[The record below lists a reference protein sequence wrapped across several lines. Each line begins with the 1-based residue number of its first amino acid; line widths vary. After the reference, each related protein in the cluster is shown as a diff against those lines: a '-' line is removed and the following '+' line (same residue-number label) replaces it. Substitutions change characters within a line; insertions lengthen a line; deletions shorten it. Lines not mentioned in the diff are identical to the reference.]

1 MNKVCHQRQFQL
13 EPIAGPPVV
22 FACPPPII
30 IFPCTAHSQPACS
43 LRVCHRWRQ
52 CRFETVCTV
61 PVTGMAASP
70 HGYWA
75 PVLSCTVILHGGGHQ
90 AYACILHRTLTVSHS
105 SVTGG
110 GPVSIPL
117 MIARVTHDCKLQ
129 QHNTQ
134 AIASPGMETEVNK
147 AWIQRRS
154 SSQGLDSAQ
163 RCSKVLYRFKKVLYR
178 SLGIA
183 TTLTVDCT
191 EDPAR

>member
-1 MNKVCHQRQFQL
+1 MCHQRQFQL
-13 EPIAGPPVV
+13 EPIAGPPVA
-22 FACPPPII
+22 FACPPAII
-30 IFPCTAHSQPACS
+30 IFPCSPARHTASRLAACVFVIGGDSAGLKPFVQYRLPAW
-43 LRVCHRWRQ
+43 RHHR
-52 CRFETVCTV
+52 
-61 PVTGMAASP
+61 

-154 SSQGLDSAQ
+154 SSQGLGSAQ
-163 RCSKVLYRFKKVLYR
+163 RSCTGLKR
-178 SLGIA
+178 S
-183 TTLTVDCT
+183 CT
-191 EDPAR
+191 GLKALRPP